1 MKEGRE
7 SRRKGDKGEV
17 RTGEKKKRMRWDS
30 NGEKKRKRKI
40 QRREGEKMGLEEDWK
55 EKRKARAMR
64 EGKEDKNEFLFHPEK
79 NNPPKL
85 YR

>member
-1 MKEGRE
+1 MERRRRE
-7 SRRKGDKGEV
+7 R
-17 RTGEKKKRMRWDS
+17 
-30 NGEKKRKRKI
+30 RKI
-40 QRREGEKMGLEEDWK
+40 QGRREGEKMGLEEGWK
-55 EKRKARAMR
+55 EERKERAVR